1 MRVVAGKW
9 RGRPLEAPEGRD
21 VRPTS
26 DRAREALFGLL
37 TQGRVAAGRNPLL
50 DARVL
55 DAFAGTGACGI
66 EALSRG
72 AAEVVFLEQA
82 APALEVIRR
91 NLRALGAVRE
101 GLVIQGDAT
110 HPPPARAPVT
120 VALLDPPY
128 RSGLAAPALAALKA
142 QGWLAPD
149 ALVSVELEK
158 GEAFAAPAGFRVV
171 DERSYGK
178 AKLVF
183 LRVGE
188 TIE

>member
-9 RGRPLEAPEGRD
+9 RGRPLEAPVGRD

-26 DRAREALFGLL
+26 DRARESLFALL
-37 TQGRVAAGRNPLL
+37 TQGRVAEGENPLQ

-55 DAFAGTGACGI
+55 DAFAGTGALGI

-72 AAEVVFLEQA
+72 AAEAVFLEKA

-91 NLRALGAVRE
+91 NLRSLGAVRE

-110 HPPPARAPVT
+110 RPPPARAPVT
-120 VALLDPPY
+120 VAMLDPPY
-128 RSGLAAPALAALKA
+128 RSGLAEPALVALLA
-142 QGWLAPD
+142 QGWLAPN

-158 GEAFAAPAGFRVV
+158 GEGFEPPAGFRVT

-183 LRVGE
+183 LRVG
-188 TIE
+188 